1 MSSKGATK
9 YFSGLDTLRGWAA
22 TAVVVHHLDCAMTL
36 FGMRDYAP
44 FKRLMG
50 WECDY
55 GTTAVS
61 FFFVLSGFLIT
72 YLLLVEKQRTGDVSI
87 RGFYWRRILRIW
99 PAYYFVVL
107 TAFFVVP
114 RVWFLQSPESAHLH
128 ELFGFK
134 LAVFLLLMPNLS
146 TVYQYWIYPIVAG
159 AGQLWTIGV
168 EEQFY
173 ALWPWAA
180 KKIKNPYGLAFGA
193 LGMIWGLTRLL
204 HLVPT
209 IFGPSLWSSA
219 AVSFCWGFLRSELP
233 VGAVFAVFYLQKPR
247 FYPWLTHPLTVLLA
261 LLATFNHFWRV
272 VDWESSM
279 ALYVAFA
286 VLILRVV
293 EKPPLCL
300 RFRVFEYLGKTSYGV
315 YMLHYFVVYAAV
327 NLLKGADLKWIY
339 AAAVAGTYLAA
350 IGFYEW
356 VEKPILRHKNRI
368 R

>member
-1 MSSKGATK
+1 MSANNPAK
-9 YFSGLDTLRGWAA
+9 YFAGLDTLRGAAA

-36 FGMRDYAP
+36 FGLRDHHP

-50 WECDY
+50 WECDF
-55 GTTAVS
+55 GVTAVS

-72 YLLLVEKQRTGDVSI
+72 YLLLVEKQRNGDVSV

-114 RVWFLQSPESAHLH
+114 RLEFLQSPESVHLH

-134 LAVFLLLMPNLS
+134 LAVFLLFLPNLA

-173 ALWPWAA
+173 AIWPWAA
-180 KKIKNPYGLAFGA
+180 KKVKNPYALTVGA
-193 LGMIWGLTRLL
+193 LFVVWGLTRLL

-209 IFGPSLWSSA
+209 VFGPSAWASA

-233 VGAVFAVFYLQKPR
+233 VGAVFAVLYLKKPR
-247 FYPWLTHPLTVLLA
+247 FYPVLTHPATVGWA

-279 ALYVAFA
+279 ALYAAFA

-293 EKPPLCL
+293 EGPPAWL
-300 RFRVFEYLGKTSYGV
+300 RIPVFEYLGKTSYAI

-327 NLLKGADLKWIY
+327 NLLKGADLAWIY
-339 AAAVAGTYLAA
+339 AAAVTGTFVVA
-350 IGFYEW
+350 IGFYEG
-356 VEKPILRHKNRI
+356 VEKPILRHKHRV